1 MANVTGIKTQAPVN
15 RLRGSLP
22 KIGIRPTIDGR
33 YGGVRESLEDQV
45 MGMARATAE
54 FLSANLTHACGLP
67 VECVLADTCIGGV
80 SEAAKCAEK
89 FAREGVGVSLTVT
102 PCWCYGSETMDMD
115 PVIPKAI
122 WGFNGTERP
131 GAVYLAATLAG
142 HSAKGLPA
150 FGIYGRDVQDS
161 GDMTLPLDVRQ
172 KLLTFARA
180 GLAAASLRGAS
191 YLAMGGTSM
200 GIAGSIVDQEFFQ
213 DFLGMRSE
221 TIDMTEFVRRME
233 RGIYDKEEFE
243 RAHAWVRENCPEGA
257 DNNAPDKQRSREQ
270 KDTDWAVSVKMALIA
285 RDLMVGNPRLATLGF
300 REEAEGHN
308 ALAGG
313 FQGQRQWTDH
323 FPNGDFLEAILN
335 TSFDWN
341 GIRQPYIVATE
352 NDAMNGVSML
362 FGNLLTGT
370 AQLFADVRTY
380 WSPDAVERVTGH
392 ALDGLAANG
401 IIHLINSG
409 PAALDWTGEQIRSGE
424 PVLKPFWEIE
434 ESEVARTLDATRWR
448 PSSTGYFP
456 GGGWS
461 TDFTTRGGMPVT
473 MFRINL
479 VKGLGPVMQIAEGH
493 TVDLPAEVHK
503 TLDARTDP
511 TWPTTWFVPNIT
523 GQGSFRDVYSVM
535 NHWGANHGA
544 ISYGHIG
551 HDLIALASILRI
563 PVDMHNV
570 ETERIFRPAV
580 WSRFGSLE
588 PQAADFR
595 ACQTFGPLYR

>member
-1 MANVTGIKTQAPVN
+1 MVNVNGIQTQAPTN

-22 KIGIRPTIDGR
+22 KIGIRPAIDGR
-33 YGGVRESLEDQV
+33 YGGVRESLEGQV
-45 MGMARATAE
+45 MGMAKTTAE
-54 FLSANLTHACGLP
+54 FLAANLTHACGLP
-67 VECVLADTCIGGV
+67 VECVIADTCIGGV

-115 PVIPKAI
+115 PLIPKAI

-150 FGIYGRDVQDS
+150 FGIYGHDVQDS
-161 GDMTLPLDVRQ
+161 SDTTIPADVQQ
-172 KLLTFARA
+172 KLLTFAKA

-200 GIAGSIVDQEFFQ
+200 GITGSIVDQDFFQ
-213 DFLGMRSE
+213 DYLGMRSE
-221 TIDMTEFVRRME
+221 TIDMTEFVRRMD

-243 RAHAWVRENCPEGA
+243 RAYAWVRENCPEGP
-257 DNNAPDKQRSREQ
+257 DNNSPEKQRTREQ
-270 KDTDWAVSVKMALIA
+270 KDSDWAVSVKMALIA
-285 RDLMVGNPRLATLGF
+285 RDLMVGNPRLAELGF
-300 REEAEGHN
+300 KEEAEGHN

-352 NDAMNGVSML
+352 NDALNGVCML
-362 FGNLLTGT
+362 FGNLLTGS

-380 WSPDAVERVTGH
+380 WSPDAVKRVTGYQ
-392 ALDGLAANG
+392 LDGLAANG

-409 PAALDWTGEQIRSGE
+409 PAALDWTGQQSRNGE

-434 ESEVARTLDATRWR
+434 EAEVADTLEATRWR

-461 TDFTTRGGMPVT
+461 TDFTTRGGMPCT

-479 VKGLGPVMQIAEGH
+479 VKGLGPVIQIAEGH
-493 TVDLPAEVHK
+493 TVDLPEEVHD
-503 TLDARTDP
+503 TLDKRTDP
-511 TWPTTWFVPNIT
+511 TWPTTWFVPNLT

-535 NHWGANHGA
+535 NNWGANHGSIA
-544 ISYGHIG
+544 YGHIG
-551 HDLIALASILRI
+551 HEVIALAAILRI

-570 ETERIFRPAV
+570 EPDRVFRPAV

-588 PQAADFR
+588 PQAADYR
-595 ACQTFGPLYR
+595 ACAAFGPLYR